1 MYRHILTPASC
12 PSLPS
17 RLPAQLNIA
26 NPATGAQKLIDVED
40 EHKLRGFYEKRISQ
54 EVEGDALGD
63 EFKGYVFR
71 ITGGNDKQ
79 GFPMLQG
86 MRVRLCLVYIA
97 LRYFCVDNIALG
109 CRWYPA
115 MGMDRCVPQGAS
127 RHHYWGR
134 RARAGMEAS

>member
-1 MYRHILTPASC
+1 MNHGV
-12 PSLPS
+12 SLSIPFS
-17 RLPAQLNIA
+17 APPQLNIA

-40 EHKLRGFYEKRISQ
+40 EHKVRIFYEKRISQ

-86 MRVRLCLVYIA
+86 MSILLGRLGSCA
-97 LRYFCVDNIALG
+97 LRLSFSRWGYRFTDRQDRIILRNSIISG
-109 CRWYPA
+109 C
-115 MGMDRCVPQGAS
+115 GLQKL
-127 RHHYWGR
+127 
-134 RARAGMEAS
+134 

>member
-1 MYRHILTPASC
+1 MNHGV
-12 PSLPS
+12 SLSIPFS
-17 RLPAQLNIA
+17 APPQLNIA

-40 EHKLRGFYEKRISQ
+40 EHKVRIFYEKRISQ

-86 MRVRLCLVYIA
+86 MSML
-97 LRYFCVDNIALG
+97 LG
-109 CRWYPA
+109 TLA
-115 MGMDRCVPQGAS
+115 
-127 RHHYWGR
+127 
-134 RARAGMEAS
+134 